1 MEKRNGYTNVKCIH
15 FIFRGVFLKVRVFLC
30 DILFFLFGSAVYS
43 VAVLT
48 FLSPNEITPG
58 GVTGIAILMNYLF
71 SFPVG
76 LMVFII
82 NIPILVGGF
91 FKFGKVFILKTALA
105 TACVSVIIDVF
116 ELFIPTLKIDLIL
129 ASVFGGS
136 LMGLGISIIMLRG
149 STTGGVDVIAKFIN
163 ERYPYF
169 SVGKIILLID
179 GLIIALSA
187 AVYKN
192 AQSALY
198 SIVTLYASSKIMDLM
213 LYGADKGKIIYII
226 SDHIQDIVYDILH
239 VINRGVTILE
249 VTGGY
254 NKEKKQMIMCTVR
267 RNEVHAVYK
276 SVKAHDNKAFIVV
289 AEAGEIHGKGF
300 QK

>member
-1 MEKRNGYTNVKCIH
+1 MKIKAFFCDFLL
-15 FIFRGVFLKVRVFLC
+15 FI
-30 DILFFLFGSAVYS
+30 FGSAVYS

-48 FLSPNEITPG
+48 FLSPNEISPG
-58 GVTGIAILMNYLF
+58 GVTGIAILLNYLF
-71 SFPVG
+71 SLPVG
-76 LMVFII
+76 LMVFVI
-82 NIPILVGGF
+82 NIPILIIGF
-91 FKFGKVFILKTALA
+91 FKFGKVFILKTAVA
-105 TACVSVIIDVF
+105 TACVSVIIDFF

-149 STTGGVDVIAKFIN
+149 STTGGVDVVAKLIN
-163 ERYPYF
+163 ERFPYL
-169 SVGKIILLID
+169 SVGKIMLLID
-179 GLIIALSA
+179 AVIIALSA
-187 AVYKN
+187 VVYKN

-213 LYGADKGKIIYII
+213 LYGADKGKIVYII

-239 VINRGVTILE
+239 VINRGVTILD

-254 NKEKKQMIMCTVR
+254 KQEKKQMIMCTVR
-267 RNEVHAVYK
+267 RNEVHNVYK